1 MSGTALFLDDLF
13 LEHHTGRSHPESP
26 SRLVSIRE
34 KLEKQSYAGK
44 FRQLERRFARP
55 EEIALVHDIEY
66 VRSLEPFCKS
76 GGGYLDGDT
85 PVSEKSYDAALLAAG
100 SGLAASDA
108 LLNGEIERAL
118 LLVRPP
124 GHHSLQRGAMGFCL
138 FNNIAITAR
147 YLRSRGIQK
156 IAILDWDVHHGN
168 GTQDTFYSDNSVFFI
183 SLHQYPFYPG
193 SGAARETGE
202 GPGTGFTLNLPMPSG
217 YGDAQYEKAFH
228 EKILPGLLNF
238 QPEILLIS
246 AGFDAHEDDPL
257 AGMTLSTE
265 FYSTMTRWMREFAQ
279 KHCKDR
285 IISFLEGGY
294 NLSALADSVEAH
306 AAGML

>member
-124 GHHSLQRGAMGFCL
+124 GHHSLKRGAMGFCL

-217 YGDAQYEKAFH
+217 YGDAQYEKAFQ

-279 KHCKDR
+279 RHCKDR